1 MKIKFR
7 YQWYD
12 EAKTIMHYIAEDDW
26 NWRDYHA
33 GWQPVVFNLINHEGN
48 VHILL
53 DFREQSREKMPSGV
67 SAHFNSFGRNL
78 SPKLSGYAVVLGF
91 PEIDRDKLMLN
102 DDGTVS
108 TKEGTLCFAENEAE
122 AQAILAGLEEK

>member
-12 EAKTIMHYIAEDDW
+12 ENKTILQYIAEDDW

-33 GWQPVVFNLINHEGN
+33 GWQSVVFSFLNHDGN

-53 DFREQSREKMPSGV
+53 DFREQTRAKMPSGV
-67 SAHFNSFGRNL
+67 TAHLNSFGKHI
-78 SPKLSGYAVVLGF
+78 SKKMSGYAVVLGF
-91 PEIDRDKLMLN
+91 PEFDREKLLLN
-102 DDGTVS
+102 EDGTIS
-108 TKEGTLCFAENEAE
+108 TKDGTLYFAKDEAE
-122 AQAILAGLEEK
+122 AETIFAQLTSR

>member
-12 EAKTIMHYIAEDDW
+12 EKKTVLQYIAEEDW

-33 GWQPVVFNLINHEGN
+33 GWQALVFSLLNHEGN

-53 DFREQSREKMPSGV
+53 DFREQTREKMPSGL
-67 SAHFNSFGRNL
+67 SAHLNSFGTHI
-78 SPKLSGYAVVLGF
+78 SKKLSGHAVVLGF
-91 PEIDRDKLMLN
+91 PDSDRDKLMLN

-108 TKEGTLCFAENEAE
+108 TKAGTLYFAKDEEEAKT
-122 AQAILAGLEEK
+122 ILGQLASS

>member
-12 EAKTIMHYIAEDDW
+12 TEKTILQYIAEDDW

-33 GWQPVVFNLINHEGN
+33 GWQAVIFNLINHQGN

-53 DFREQSREKMPSGV
+53 DFREQTRAKMPSGLA
-67 SAHFNSFGRNL
+67 AHFNSFGKNI
-78 SPKLSGYAVVLGF
+78 SQKLSGHAVILGF
-91 PEIDRDKLMLN
+91 PAIDRDKLMLN
-102 DDGTVS
+102 EDGTVS
-108 TKEGTLCFAENEAE
+108 TKEGTVYFAENEAE
-122 AQAILAGLEEK
+122 AKAIFAGLNSN